1 MKARA
6 EELMA
11 KHPIVG
17 TFTSVGVY
25 FAIELVKDRTTT
37 EPAKAEAHALVNNMR
52 DAGLLAQLNGY
63 YSNRI
68 SFIPPI
74 NLTIEQA
81 DEIFAIL
88 EPEIEKIEKEYG
100 YK

>member
-1 MKARA
+1 
-6 EELMA
+6 
-11 KHPIVG
+11 
-17 TFTSVGVY
+17 
-25 FAIELVKDRTTT
+25 
-37 EPAKAEAHALVNNMR
+37 MR

-63 YSNRI
+63 FSNRI